1 MAFTDNMT
9 GKQKLILLML
19 IFGGFVLV
27 LAALVLVPT
36 EAGNL
41 LMMIGDWVRL
51 GFAAL
56 GGGG

>member
-1 MAFTDNMT
+1 MAFSDNMT

-41 LMMIGDWVRL
+41 LMMIGDWIRL
-51 GFAAL
+51 GFNVI

>member
-9 GKQKLILLML
+9 GKQKLILV
-19 IFGGFVLV
+19 FGGFVLV
-27 LAALVLVPT
+27 LAALVFVPT

-41 LMMIGDWVRL
+41 LMMIGEWIKL

-56 GGGG
+56 GGGVG